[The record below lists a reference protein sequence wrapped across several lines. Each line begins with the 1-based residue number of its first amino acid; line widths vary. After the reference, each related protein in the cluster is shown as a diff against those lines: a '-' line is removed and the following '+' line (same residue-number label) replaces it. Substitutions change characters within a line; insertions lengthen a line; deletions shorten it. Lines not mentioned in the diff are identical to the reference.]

1 MKLLLLLTLALTV
14 QAREVT
20 VKISSD
26 DPKAAATLL
35 EGLNKKGKA
44 HGLTFRGESHAAPQ
58 YRMVV
63 QWRHGGPGYQHPTAE
78 VLVFSSEKELMY
90 TVSRRGFKLTRSS
103 ALIRCAEFIVRDLAR
118 TRPSPVGAP

>member
-1 MKLLLLLTLALTV
+1 MKLFLLLTLALTM

-26 DPKAAATLL
+26 DPKAAASLL
-35 EGLNKKGKA
+35 EGLNRKCKA
-44 HGLTFRGESHAAPQ
+44 HGLAFREESQAPPQ

-63 QWRHGGPGYQHPTAE
+63 QWRHGGPGFQHPTAE
-78 VLVFSSEKELMY
+78 VLVFSSANELMY

-103 ALIRCAEFIVRDLAR
+103 ALIRCAEFVVRDLAR
-118 TRPSPVGAP
+118 TRPAPGGTP